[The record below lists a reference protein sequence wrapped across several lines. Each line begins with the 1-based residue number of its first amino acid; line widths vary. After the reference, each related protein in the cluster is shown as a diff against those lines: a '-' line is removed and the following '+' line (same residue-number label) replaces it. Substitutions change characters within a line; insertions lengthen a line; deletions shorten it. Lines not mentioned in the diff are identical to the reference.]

1 MKHAKYFTWL
11 CSDTLKMWQ
20 NHWQRLCYKFHD
32 ESQSEKKF
40 ENWYGHFLSQCGQRP
55 SFVGMC

>member
-32 ESQSEKKF
+32 ESQSEKNLKI
-40 ENWYGHFLSQCGQRP
+40 
-55 SFVGMC
+55 GMDTF